1 MEKCKSEV
9 GRKFRP
15 LIEQRKDA
23 EAEWTV
29 FNEGF
34 IGTVTVICGRTSGK
48 PAQSRKKKEQW

>member
-1 MEKCKSEV
+1 MDKYISEV
-9 GRKFRP
+9 DRKFRP

-48 PAQSRKKKEQW
+48 SA